1 MGKYVIQQSSAQPD
15 GWVLTDTENGVVVVF
30 EDGRFNETQKVTML
44 EDAPHLSPTDLARI
58 MSELGKWGARHHG
71 DKMFRNV
78 YGFQYSEDDKHLY
91 IYRRNFPRWRLE
103 IEGGKITDKKKLATS
118 LHKASEFLIKM
129 IRENKE
135 K

>member
-1 MGKYVIQQSSAQPD
+1 MNKYIIQRSSTHPNK
-15 GWVLTDTENGVVVVF
+15 WVLTDTENGVVIVF
-30 EDGRFNETQKVTML
+30 EDGLFNETQKVTML
-44 EDAPHLSPTDLARI
+44 ENAPKLSPTDLAQI
-58 MSELGKWGARHHG
+58 MRKLGEWGARHHG
-71 DKMFRNV
+71 DKLFKKV
-78 YGFQYSEDDKHLY
+78 YGFQYSEDNEHLY
-91 IYRRNFPRWRLE
+91 LYRRNSPRWRLE